1 MLLEAGAA
9 ATHETWFAA
18 HAADYAPT
26 IRDLVLAGQAR
37 SRDEVAAAERV
48 RAEARDAW
56 AGMAATVDAL
66 LTPVAVSTAPTLA
79 EGTGD
84 GSLCAPW
91 STLGVPAISLPT
103 GLDEAGLPFAVQL
116 VGTVDDLGPLLGV
129 AAWCERVIGFEA
141 RPAI

>member
-1 MLLEAGAA
+1 M
-9 ATHETWFAA
+9 
-18 HAADYAPT
+18 
-26 IRDLVLAGQAR
+26 
-37 SRDEVAAAERV
+37 AAAERV
-48 RAEARDAW
+48 RAAARAAW
-56 AGMAATVDAL
+56 SGFGGTVDAL

-91 STLGVPAISLPT
+91 STLGVPAIALPS
-103 GLDEAGLPFAVQL
+103 GLDDAGLPFAVQL

>member
-1 MLLEAGAA
+1 M
-9 ATHETWFAA
+9 
-18 HAADYAPT
+18 
-26 IRDLVLAGQAR
+26 
-37 SRDEVAAAERV
+37 
-48 RAEARDAW
+48 
-56 AGMAATVDAL
+56 
-66 LTPVAVSTAPTLA
+66 AVSTAPTLA

-91 STLGVPAISLPT
+91 STLGVPAIALPT
-103 GLDEAGLPFAVQL
+103 GLDDAGLPFAVQL